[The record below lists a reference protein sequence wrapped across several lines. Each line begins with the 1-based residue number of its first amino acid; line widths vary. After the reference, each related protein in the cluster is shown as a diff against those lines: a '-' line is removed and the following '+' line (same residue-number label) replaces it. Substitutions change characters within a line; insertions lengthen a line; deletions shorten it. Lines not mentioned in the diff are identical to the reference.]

1 MSGFYPLNFVPTMLR
16 FFLMSFFQ
24 SLPRYFFTSLRHN
37 IQSGKSWPS
46 PYPMQITVLDLTAYI
61 GLTAV
66 AAITL
71 NMLLGVMMAFRYSPV
86 RNWPHRRF
94 NYFRL
99 HNWTGYIALV
109 VTLIHPLPLL
119 LNKSPK
125 FRVLDIVYPVHS
137 PQQPLENTIGAIAL
151 YIVAIM
157 VITSYFRI
165 QLGRRTWKAFH
176 FTVYLGAVALSWHSL
191 FTDPDLKGAP
201 IDWLDGGKLFVEACA
216 LIILVTSILRAR
228 HAQRKSHLAQSSL
241 QHPPTS
247 H

>member
-1 MSGFYPLNFVPTMLR
+1 MT
-16 FFLMSFFQ
+16 
-24 SLPRYFFTSLRHN
+24 
-37 IQSGKSWPS
+37 
-46 PYPMQITVLDLTAYI
+46 ITVLDLSAYL

-66 AAITL
+66 AAITI

-109 VTLIHPLPLL
+109 ATILHPLALL
-119 LNKSPK
+119 LNKSPR
-125 FRVLDIVYPVHS
+125 FRVLDLIYPVHS
-137 PQQPLENTIGAIAL
+137 PQQPLENTIGAIAF

-157 VITSYFRI
+157 VATSYFRI
-165 QLGRRTWKAFH
+165 QLGRRVWKAFH
-176 FTVYLGAVALSWHSL
+176 FSVYLGAVALFWHSL

-216 LIILVTSILRAR
+216 AIILVAIILRAR
-228 HAQRKSHLAQSSL
+228 HARKKALHLKQTSS
-241 QHPPTS
+241 QKATS
-247 H
+247 